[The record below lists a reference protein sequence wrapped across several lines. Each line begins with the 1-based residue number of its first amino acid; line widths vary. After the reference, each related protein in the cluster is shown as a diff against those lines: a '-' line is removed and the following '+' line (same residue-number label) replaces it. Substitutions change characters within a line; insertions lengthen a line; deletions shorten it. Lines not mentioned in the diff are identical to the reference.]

1 MSIDPYAAQPSAAVP
16 LDKPLYGASFGQ
28 AVSRFF
34 KKYGTFSGRASRS
47 EFWWVQLFTT
57 LVAIVLTIVIIAG
70 AVATSGPDVSEP
82 GTGIIPG
89 LILLIIFALA
99 IIVPGIA
106 VTVRRL
112 HDANFSGWFY
122 LLTLTSVGGIIV
134 LVFTLLEPKPE
145 GARFDADF
153 NGQFPGQPG
162 VYPMQPANTRA
173 RSTRVRRPRMAPR
186 ATTRAPRTRRPPT
199 RMEPRARPR
208 RRRTPTE
215 PPARIPTS
223 RAPNR

>member
-162 VYPMQPANTRA
+162 VYPMQPGQYPG
-173 RSTRVRRPRMAPR
+173 SQYPGAP
-186 ATTRAPRTRRPPT
+186 
-199 RMEPRARPR
+199 
-208 RRRTPTE
+208 TPYGTPGHYPGASN
-215 PPARIPTS
+215 PPAANPYGTPGQTPPP
-223 RAPNR
+223 PNPYGTPGQDPHKPGA